1 MRKLIEARPSTR
13 RMRLTRRVGAASFV
27 VLVAACA
34 SSACATS
41 GGSADFS
48 KPLPTSVPPGTSLK
62 ISATDMKVALTSSGQ
77 IDKLPFTVP
86 DWPNVSAGPDVIQAF
101 KGGAVELASN
111 AGIPSIQAHA
121 QGLDTRI
128 VAVLWRN
135 TPNYGLATAPGSN
148 IHNLH
153 DLRGKKIAFSPGQAQ
168 GGVVLRTLQQAGLTT
183 SDVTLVQLN
192 SPQFLTALQGKQVD
206 VAPLAEPSLTKYLAQ
221 YRSEG
226 AGTVQSDAVDALSVL
241 WAPTSV
247 LADDKK
253 LAAVTEFVKFWARA
267 KVWEWEN
274 QDRWI
279 ADYYVK
285 NQGVS
290 EADGRR
296 IMATTERPYFPDNWD
311 KSIDWEQQ
319 TIDLITSSG
328 AFGKSFDAHQV
339 FDRRF
344 EKIAADAVA
353 PQYRTKAQG

>member
-1 MRKLIEARPSTR
+1 MRKLIEPRRSTR
-13 RMRLTRRVGAASFV
+13 RTRLIRRVGSALFV
-27 VLVAACA
+27 VSIAACA
-34 SSACATS
+34 TSACATS
-41 GGSADFS
+41 GGSSDLS
-48 KPLPTSVPPGTSLK
+48 KPLPAGVPPGTSLK
-62 ISATDMKVALTSSGQ
+62 ISATDMQVALTSSGQ
-77 IDKLPFTVP
+77 IGRLPFTVS

-128 VAVLWRN
+128 VAVLWRS
-135 TPNYGLATAPGSN
+135 TPNYGLATAPGSAV
-148 IHNLH
+148 HTLQ

-168 GGVVLRTLQQAGLTT
+168 GGVVLRSLQQAGLGTK
-183 SDVTLVQLN
+183 DVTLVRLN

-221 YRSEG
+221 YRSAG
-226 AGTVQSDAVDALSVL
+226 ATTVQSDAVDALSVL

-247 LADDKK
+247 LGDDEK
-253 LAAVTEFVKFWARA
+253 LAAVTQFVKFWARA

-279 ADYYVK
+279 ADYYVR

-290 EADGRR
+290 ESDGRR
-296 IMATTERPYFPDNWD
+296 IMATTERPYFPESWD
-311 KSIDWEQQ
+311 GSIDWEQK
-319 TIDLITSSG
+319 TIDLITGSG
-328 AFGKSFDAHQV
+328 AFGKSFDAHQL

-344 EKIAADAVA
+344 EKIAAQAVA
-353 PQYRTKAQG
+353 PQYRTEAQG

>member
-1 MRKLIEARPSTR
+1 
-13 RMRLTRRVGAASFV
+13 MRLTRRVGAASLV

-34 SSACATS
+34 TSACATS
-41 GGSADFS
+41 GGSADFG
-48 KPLPTSVPPGTSLK
+48 KPLPTGVPPGTSLK
-62 ISATDMKVALTSSGQ
+62 ISATDIQVALTGSGQ
-77 IDKLPFTVP
+77 IGKLPFTVS
-86 DWPNVSAGPDVIQAF
+86 DWPNVPAGPDVIQAF
-101 KGGAVELASN
+101 KGGSVELASN

-128 VAVLWRN
+128 VSVLWRS

-148 IHNLH
+148 IHTLQ

-168 GGVVLRTLQQAGLTT
+168 GGVVLRSLQQAGLSTK
-183 SDVTLVQLN
+183 DVTLVRLN

-206 VAPLAEPSLTKYLAQ
+206 LAPLAEPSLTKYLAQ
-221 YRSEG
+221 YQSQG
-226 AGTVQSDAVDALSVL
+226 ATTVPSDAVDALGIL

-247 LADDKK
+247 LGDDKK

-274 QDRWI
+274 QVQWI

-296 IMATTERPYFPDNWD
+296 IMATTERPYFPENWD
-311 KSIDWEQQ
+311 ESIDWEQK

-328 AFGKSFDAHQV
+328 AFGKSFDAHQL
-339 FDRRF
+339 FDLRF
-344 EKIAADAVA
+344 EKVAANEVA
-353 PQYRTKAQG
+353 PQYRAKAQG